1 MDSTTL
7 PSLVVILF
15 VAAAAPILSDLLRRR
30 ILVPS
35 VVLEIAGGILV
46 GPILDIASEDDIIAF
61 LAAFGLTTLMFLAG
75 LEIDMPRIRG
85 GPLQRAV
92 VGWGF
97 SLALGAAFGLAL
109 TPVDGSRSGLIVGLA
124 VTTTALSTLL
134 PILRDSGELQND
146 FGTEVLAG
154 AAVGELGPLIA
165 ISVLLSTDRPARTVL
180 VLAAFIVIVLVAATV
195 AMHPRSERL
204 ARILDQTLTTSGQLA
219 VRLVMLFTGVMV
231 WIATELGLDVLLG
244 AFAAGMVFRL
254 FSAGDNEREAAL
266 VDAKLQGLGFGFF
279 VPVFFVVTG
288 MRFDLD
294 AIRDRPA
301 LLIGVPAFLL
311 VFLVVRGA
319 PAYLMHRDRTITDRL
334 ALVCY
339 LATELPLVVVI
350 TDIGVRTGRLRLS
363 TAAALVAA
371 AMISVLTFPLVA
383 ARLRG
388 RVTES

>member
-1 MDSTTL
+1 MSTTTL
-7 PSLVVILF
+7 STLVVILF
-15 VAAAAPILSDLLRRR
+15 VAAAAPILSDLLQPR

-35 VVLEIAGGILV
+35 VVLEIVGGILI
-46 GPILDIASEDDIIAF
+46 GPVLDIASEDDIIAF

-92 VGWGF
+92 GGWVI
-97 SLALGAAFGLAL
+97 SLALGMAFGFAL
-109 TPVDGSRSGLIVGLA
+109 TPIDGTRSGLIVGLA

-134 PILRDSGELQND
+134 PILRDSGELQNE

-154 AAVGELGPLIA
+154 AAVGELGPLVAIA
-165 ISVLLSTDRPARTVL
+165 ILLSTDRPARTVL
-180 VLAAFIVIVLVAATV
+180 VLVAFVVIVLVATALAT
-195 AMHPRSERL
+195 HTRGRRL
-204 ARILDQTLTTSGQLA
+204 ARLLDQTLMTSGQLA

-231 WIATELGLDVLLG
+231 WVATELGLDVLLG

-254 FSAGDNEREAAL
+254 FSAGDNEREAYL

-311 VFLVVRGA
+311 VFLCVRGA
-319 PAYLMHRDRTITDRL
+319 PAYLLSRERVISDRL
-334 ALVCY
+334 ALACY
-339 LATELPLVVVI
+339 LATQLPLVVVI
-350 TDIGVRTGRLRLS
+350 TDIGVRTGRLRSS
-363 TAAALVAA
+363 TSAALVAA
-371 AMISVLTFPLVA
+371 AMVSVLTLPLVA
-383 ARLRG
+383 GRLRG
-388 RVTES
+388 RVNEL